1 MLRLVSLFCSLT
13 MLSWVSW
20 ASGQV
25 TASAATFSCASE
37 LFLGDVVS
45 ASQKGLALDDMTAA
59 NCSNQLLQ
67 NWPHTGFHYDP
78 ATKVKSIRIF
88 KPWAHEWPEEHRAEA
103 WKSLVTYI
111 RNNNV
116 KVLLGTS
123 IGCIEDMDRQ
133 TWEWAKELLQMMGPE
148 HLLGLAIGNEL
159 EMFHIFTKELNVDAK
174 CLKKLW
180 DGDYAWNWFKQVV
193 SEFDAMGYARTPV
206 TSIFGGLALGGNT
219 SFFYDTP
226 EARVNTF
233 LSKAVSEYKMRY
245 VFTFNFYP
253 YFDPHLDMDDH
264 TEDQCTASL
273 AYSLCWEPNC
283 NLPETTAVARKKM
296 TNLTGNPDWP
306 MWLGEVGWSSRYTAS
321 LLSDMKKCKD
331 FSSAEVFQ
339 TFYQG
344 FLGWNLSISNLTEPL
359 TPPEQVFWFT
369 MRDSSVFGIPEYF
382 GLVSKCHDSHCKMTQ
397 DKPYMVSSPQSGS
410 TGQGKKSTAG
420 SAGHRFATSGR

>member
-1 MLRLVSLFCSLT
+1 
-13 MLSWVSW
+13 
-20 ASGQV
+20 
-25 TASAATFSCASE
+25 
-37 LFLGDVVS
+37 
-45 ASQKGLALDDMTAA
+45 MTAA

-67 NWPHTGFHYDP
+67 TWPHTGFHYDP

-123 IGCIEDMDRQ
+123 IGCNEDMDRK

-148 HLLGLAIGNEL
+148 HLMGLAIGNEL
-159 EMFHIFTKELNVDAK
+159 EMFHIFTKELNVDAQ

-180 DGDYAWNWFKQVV
+180 EGDYAWSWFKQVV
-193 SEFDAMGYARTPV
+193 SEFDAMGYASTPI

-226 EARVNTF
+226 QARVNTF

-264 TEDQCTASL
+264 TEDQCTGSL

-283 NLPETTAVARKKM
+283 NLPETTAVARKK
-296 TNLTGNPDWP
+296 
-306 MWLGEVGWSSRYTAS
+306 
-321 LLSDMKKCKD
+321 
-331 FSSAEVFQ
+331 
-339 TFYQG
+339 
-344 FLGWNLSISNLTEPL
+344 
-359 TPPEQVFWFT
+359 
-369 MRDSSVFGIPEYF
+369 
-382 GLVSKCHDSHCKMTQ
+382 
-397 DKPYMVSSPQSGS
+397 
-410 TGQGKKSTAG
+410 
-420 SAGHRFATSGR
+420 